1 MLQFFIHY
9 GAVRN
14 WSLSN
19 EVKAQHLDFD
29 VLREKLADICESEIN
44 VQRVKYIEAVKG
56 TLNFSTFI

>member
-19 EVKAQHLDFD
+19 DVKAQHLDFD
-29 VLREKLADICESEIN
+29 VFREKLVDICESEIN
-44 VQRVKYIEAVKG
+44 VQRVKYIKRQ
-56 TLNFSTFI
+56 